1 MNEEMEANRETP
13 TGGGAAAASETA
25 RERDAAERMIS
36 ELKSAYESAA
46 RLRESPA
53 HRRIA
58 LEIARALKKP
68 SA

>member
-1 MNEEMEANRETP
+1 MNDETEKTP
-13 TGGGAAAASETA
+13 ETRPEGAAAAPETA

-58 LEIARALKKP
+58 LEIARALKNP
-68 SA
+68 RG